1 MARTQAADFE
11 ERRAA
16 IVEHA
21 AALFA
26 DRGFLGASIADLA
39 QACDTSKSLIYHY
52 YDSKED
58 ILFDVMHSHVRALL
72 DAAEEIATREI
83 APAAKLRELT
93 LAFVHLYVGEAARQ
107 RVLLNEL
114 QRLPKE
120 QRAIVIGI
128 QRRLIAIVEE
138 ILAALR
144 PELAA
149 HPAMKAPT
157 AMLWF
162 GMINWMHTWL
172 DPAGPVPP
180 SRIAELAADVF
191 LKGIETADAS
201 RS

>member
-1 MARTQAADFE
+1 MARTQSTDFE

-21 AALFA
+21 ARLFA
-26 DRGFLGASIADLA
+26 ERGFLGASIADLA
-39 QACDTSKSLIYHY
+39 DACETSKSLIYHY

-72 DAAEEIATREI
+72 DAAEEISTQDI
-83 APAAKLRELT
+83 AASEKLHALT
-93 LAFVHLYVGEAARQ
+93 LAFVRLYVGAAARQ

-114 QRLPKE
+114 QRLSKE
-120 QRAIVIGI
+120 QRAVIVGI

-149 HPAMKAPT
+149 QPAMKRPA

-172 DPAGPVPP
+172 DPEGQVKPA
-180 SRIAELAADVF
+180 RIAELAAKLF
-191 LKGIETADAS
+191 LDGIQRGHIPE
-201 RS
+201 